1 MKKISLLST
10 ILLAAFAISFQSCKR
25 GENDPFISFKS
36 RTERLA
42 GSWKLTAKQGTD
54 VTNFIYPSSDSL
66 LSATSVYSFN
76 GSTGI
81 EQVTYSSNSSASVIR
96 NFQYTFKLD
105 FDKKGD
111 YKYDAV
117 FYRPINGT
125 DFLTQVYNGTGNWSW
140 LDKGKDKVAINLFN
154 EGTIAGLDT
163 LDAQT
168 SMPYQITNEYYIDR
182 LTATE
187 MVWKIHAQ
195 MSAQVDTLTVIRT
208 QDYTFTFGR

>member
-125 DFLTQVYNGTGNWSW
+125 DFLTQVYNGTGNWNW
-140 LDKGKDKVAINLFN
+140 LDKGKEKVAINLFN

>member
-140 LDKGKDKVAINLFN
+140 LDKGKEKVAINLFN

>member
-1 MKKISLLST
+1 MKKTSLLST
-10 ILLAAFAISFQSCKR
+10 ILLASIAISFQSCKR

-42 GSWKLTAKQGTD
+42 GEWKLTAKQGTD
-54 VTNFIYPSSDSL
+54 VTNFIFPSSDSL
-66 LSATSVYSFN
+66 ISKTSVYSF
-76 GSTGI
+76 TGNTGT
-81 EQVTYSSNSSASVIR
+81 EQVTYSSNSTIPVIK
-96 NFQYTFKLD
+96 NFQYTFKIN

-125 DFLTQVYNGTGNWSW
+125 DFLTQIYNGSGNWSW
-140 LDKGKDKVAINLFN
+140 LDKGKEKVAINLFN
-154 EGTIAGLDT
+154 EGVIAGLDT

-168 SMPYQITNEYYIDR
+168 SMPYEVTNEYYIDR
-182 LTATE
+182 LTSNE

-195 MSAQVDTLTVIRT
+195 MSAKVDTLTVVRT